1 MIMTIREL
9 IVQGLKGYTGLIAVD
24 TDSNIRRPAYPFFSF
39 KFTSLL
45 QDDEGEGNFLWD
57 FPPSL
62 DERWKHDY
70 RETFSHQPYYVI
82 SMSAYADSLIECQG
96 AIQLAWDWFKQA
108 SYQDFKDKNLV
119 VVEVGNITDRTVF
132 KDVAFEY
139 RYGFDVRIRRLHQ
152 VERRTETIESYKITR
167 GKDF

>member
-9 IVQGLKGYTGLIAVD
+9 IVTGLKGYTGLQAID
-24 TDSNIRRPAYPFFSF
+24 TDSNIRRPTYPFYSF
-39 KFTSLL
+39 KFISLL
-45 QDDEGEGNFLWD
+45 QDDDGEGNYYHD
-57 FPPSL
+57 FPTSL
-62 DERWKHDY
+62 DSRFKYDY
-70 RETFSHQPYYVI
+70 REIFSHQPYYVL
-82 SMSAYADSLIECQG
+82 SFAAYSDSLIECQD
-96 AIQLAWDWFKQA
+96 AIQRAWDWFKHV

-139 RYGFDVRIRRLHQ
+139 RYGFDVRIRRLHEI
-152 VERRTETIESYKITR
+152 ERRTETIESYKINK